1 MFSII
6 FALLSLTL
14 VCPARQQNKPN
25 QIQVRECFDD
35 ICIGRG
41 YSTNVPPNSGANNNQ
56 PITVNMSFQLYNII
70 SVDNDNNVIGMT
82 LSLRQTWMEN
92 RIYPKKKSLIE
103 QNGGWLP
110 VPAEMGRNP
119 ETGIPQKVW
128 MPKFFIY
135 FLTDMDMKS
144 NFQEQSLLWLSKV
157 GQNRFMNYD
166 STFDL
171 YLKCHME
178 YHRYPFDEHIC
189 PIKFS
194 SSDLNATRLVL
205 QTAAPT
211 KWHRHKIAIGYF
223 DIEIL
228 PLNEKEQ
235 IEIWEGERWSVAGFK
250 LKLKRTYWRYIW
262 NYYLS
267 SGLFVL
273 VSWVSFLV
281 PTDDIN
287 ARIALLI
294 TTLLVLVTVF
304 NGVIEN
310 SPKAR
315 EGSTALGFWM
325 FSMLVFVVLAFICH
339 CIAMLQRKSKDVTR
353 ARTGKKMR
361 QGMIVCGNQSV
372 MEMEHGLDQMK
383 IRPTITERL
392 KTSLKK
398 PDSHS
403 LDFITLSFL
412 LFLFIMYI
420 ILYSVVYKQW

>member
-1 MFSII
+1 MLRTIFGLII
-6 FALLSLTL
+6 LTL
-14 VCPARQQNKPN
+14 KSSAQNETRTK
-25 QIQVRECFDD
+25 QIQVKECFDEV
-35 ICIGRG
+35 CIGRG
-41 YSTNVPPNSGANNNQ
+41 YSTNIPPPTGGNNKQ
-56 PITVNMSFQLYNII
+56 PLVVNISFQLYNII
-70 SVDNDNNVIGMT
+70 SVDNDDNVIGVT

-92 RIYPKKKSLIE
+92 RIYPKKKGLIE

-110 VPAEMGRNP
+110 LAAEMGRNP

-135 FLTDMDMKS
+135 WLTEMDIKS
-144 NFQEQSLLWLSKV
+144 NFQEQSLLWLSKD
-157 GQNRFMNYD
+157 GENRYMNYD

-171 YLKCHME
+171 YLKCDMH
-178 YHRYPFDEHIC
+178 YRRYPFDEHIC

-194 SSDLNATRLVL
+194 SSDLNATRLL
-205 QTAAPT
+205 FQIATPT
-211 KWHRHKIAIGYF
+211 KWHRHNITIGYF

-228 PLNEKEQ
+228 PLNENERFD
-235 IEIWEGERWSVAGFK
+235 IWEGEKWSIAGFK

-273 VSWVSFLV
+273 ISWVSFLV
-281 PTDDIN
+281 PPDDIN

-304 NGVIEN
+304 NGVIEA

-315 EGSTALGFWM
+315 DGSTALGFWM

-353 ARTGKKMR
+353 ARTGKKTR
-361 QGMIVCGNQSV
+361 QGMIICGNMSM
-372 MEMEHGLDQMK
+372 MEMENGPSDIGVQPKLSD
-383 IRPTITERL
+383 RL
-392 KTSLKK
+392 KTSLRK
-398 PDSHS
+398 PDSHT
-403 LDFITLSFL
+403 LDFIILSVL
-412 LFLFIMYI
+412 LFLFILFITCYSF
-420 ILYSVVYKQW
+420 LYRQS